1 MLSCR
6 GGCPCSCDRHYDVS
20 RRDAYVRVILD
31 PRDNRRDNSVI
42 IPPLRTLFD
51 RSSALSPPS
60 LPFFSSPLQS
70 TTRYRIVDFSTD
82 NIAGEIRAPRY
93 PSHVSSSRFSNLFR
107 KRTERRPWLSRR
119 NLVEYFFFPRS
130 GEKERVNNLALAGK
144 NTEQPQGGVLF
155 WRCQMYISRYIDLFP
170 IMYCHSR
177 R

>member
-119 NLVEYFFFPRS
+119 NLVEYFFFLEAAKKNAWITLPLLVKTRS
-130 GEKERVNNLALAGK
+130 NPKVACFSD
-144 NTEQPQGGVLF
+144 GV
-155 WRCQMYISRYIDLFP
+155 RCTSVDISTY
-170 IMYCHSR
+170 SR
-177 R
+177 